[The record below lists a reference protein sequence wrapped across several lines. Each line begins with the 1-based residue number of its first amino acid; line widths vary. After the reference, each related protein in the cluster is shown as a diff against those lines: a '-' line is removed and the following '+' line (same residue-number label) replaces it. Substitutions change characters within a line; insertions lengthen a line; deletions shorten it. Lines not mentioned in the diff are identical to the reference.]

1 MNQETYLAASW
12 KRHLL
17 TALVVIATLVGLAG
31 LAFSAPPEGSQKVM
45 RQVRIMEGIVDKV
58 LLDSP
63 NFLVHTGNNTHGLYI
78 PEYGAIFTFEAS
90 LATGMF
96 GIGNL
101 NINIPSFEIKTD
113 ENGDKTIVMKE
124 VDKAKKEV
132 AKAKKEAEKAR
143 AEAEKARAEA
153 ESGDT
158 PDAPD
163 APDTPGAIAIG
174 GDDDTKDSEK
184 LYIKGKGELIQALL
198 DYGETLTQLKA
209 GQWIVLA
216 AFLQNDS
223 YFEKNKLSRLV
234 VKAKIDD
241 LRAFSDG
248 SVDEKTM
255 RSKITV
261 EEY

>member
-1 MNQETYLAASW
+1 MNQETNNAAPW

-17 TALVVIATLVGLAG
+17 TALVVVATLVGFAG
-31 LAFSAPPEGSQKVM
+31 LALSAPPEGSVKIM

-63 NFLVHTGNNTHGLYI
+63 NFLVHSGNNTHGLYI

-96 GIGNL
+96 GISDL
-101 NINIPSFEIKTD
+101 KVNIPKFEVQTD
-113 ENGDKTIVMKE
+113 DAGNKTIVLKNLE
-124 VDKAKKEV
+124 KAEKNAEKAKQ
-132 AKAKKEAEKAR
+132 EAEKAKAK
-143 AEAEKARAEA
+143 AEADAQKEA
-153 ESGDT
+153 TADASSGS
-158 PDAPD
+158 AS
-163 APDTPGAIAIG
+163 AGSSS
-174 GDDDTKDSEK
+174 DDDENDSAQ
-184 LYIKGKGELIQALL
+184 LYQKGKVELIQSLL
-198 DYGETLTQLKA
+198 DYGETITQLKS

-241 LRAFSDG
+241 LRAFSAG
-248 SVDEKTM
+248 SMDEKTM
-255 RSKITV
+255 RSKVLV

>member
-1 MNQETYLAASW
+1 MNQETNIAAPW

-31 LAFSAPPEGSQKVM
+31 LAFSAPPEGSVKIM

-63 NFLVHTGNNTHGLYI
+63 NFLVHSGNNTHGLYI

-96 GIGNL
+96 GISDLKVSIPKFEVQTDSDGN
-101 NINIPSFEIKTD
+101 
-113 ENGDKTIVMKE
+113 KTIVLKNLE
-124 VDKAKKEV
+124 KAEKN
-132 AKAKKEAEKAR
+132 AEKAKQEAAK
-143 AEAEKARAEA
+143 AEAEAQKLSQADA
-153 ESGDT
+153 SGDSESS
-158 PDAPD
+158 
-163 APDTPGAIAIG
+163 GSSS
-174 GDDDTKDSEK
+174 DDDEKDSAQ
-184 LYIKGKGELIQALL
+184 LYQKGKVELIQALL
-198 DYGETLTQLKA
+198 DYGETLTQLKS

-241 LRAFSDG
+241 LRGFSAG
-248 SVDEKTM
+248 SIDEKTM
-255 RSKITV
+255 RSKILV